1 MVRPLVQPQ
10 PHLGKGRREVRKKDK
25 KTRTGKKPVKRE
37 KEKKKKK
44 EMKNSGLNHQ
54 RRETLGAYRSKNGRR
69 ERRVQPSE
77 LLTRMKVCRDHTGLQ
92 YKVLTDIAGV
102 DYPERA
108 ERFEVVY
115 NRLSL
120 RYGVRL
126 LVKVQVDELQT
137 VPSRTGRYKAAN
149 WMERERWDRFGVGI
163 EGHPDLRRILTDY
176 GFEGHPRRKD
186 FPLTGYT
193 EVRYD
198 EALKRVVSEPVELS
212 QEFRAF
218 EYGNPWIVSR

>member
-1 MVRPLVQPQ
+1 MNERA
-10 PHLGKGRREVRKKDK
+10 RE
-25 KTRTGKKPVKRE
+25 
-37 KEKKKKK
+37 EKKRGKKK
-44 EMKNSGLNHQ
+44 EEMKSTGRNHQ
-54 RRETLGAYRSKNGRR
+54 RRQSRGAYQSKHGRR
-69 ERRVQPSE
+69 EIRVQPSE
-77 LLTRMKVCRDHTGLQ
+77 VLTRMKVCRDHTGLQ

-115 NRLSL
+115 NRLSV

-126 LVKVQVDELQT
+126 LVKVSVDELQT
-137 VPSRTGRYKAAN
+137 LPSRTGRYKSAN

-198 EALKRVVSEPVELS
+198 EAMKRVVSEPVELT

-218 EYGNPWIVSR
+218 EYGNPWMVSR

>member
-1 MVRPLVQPQ
+1 MGERTVDN
-10 PHLGKGRREVRKKDK
+10 GKAVGSTPISPRE
-25 KTRTGKKPVKRE
+25 E
-37 KEKKKKK
+37 KEKKK
-44 EMKNSGLNHQ
+44 EMKNSGMNQ
-54 RRETLGAYRSKNGRR
+54 ERREALGAYQSKNGRR
-69 ERRVQPSE
+69 EIRVQPSE
-77 LLTRMKVCRDHTGLQ
+77 LRTRMKVCRDHTGLQ
-92 YKVLTDIAGV
+92 YKRLTDIAGV
-102 DYPERA
+102 DYPERK

-126 LVKVQVDELQT
+126 LVKVRVDELET
-137 VPSRTGRYKAAN
+137 VPTRTGRYKAAN

-198 EALKRVVSEPVELS
+198 EAQKRVVSEPVELA

-218 EYGNPWIVSR
+218 EYGNPWMASR

>member
-1 MVRPLVQPQ
+1 L
-10 PHLGKGRREVRKKDK
+10 
-25 KTRTGKKPVKRE
+25 
-37 KEKKKKK
+37 EKKKKD
-44 EMKNSGLNHQ
+44 EMKGRNHQ
-54 RRETLGAYRSKNGRR
+54 RRQALGAYQTKTGGR
-69 ERRVQPSE
+69 ELRVKPE
-77 LLTRMKVCRDHTGLQ
+77 DLRTRMKVCRDHTGLQ
-92 YKVLTDIAGV
+92 YKILTDIAGV

-108 ERFEVVY
+108 QRFEVVY

-137 VPSRTGRYKAAN
+137 LPSRTGRYKAAN
-149 WMERERWDRFGVGI
+149 WMERERWDLFGVGI

-176 GFEGHPRRKD
+176 GFEGHPMRKD

-198 EALKRVVSEPVELS
+198 ETLKRVVSEPVELS

-218 EYGNPWIVSR
+218 EYGNPWAQAR

>member
-1 MVRPLVQPQ
+1 MKAQGRNQ
-10 PHLGKGRREVRKKDK
+10 KRRESRGGY
-25 KTRTGKKPVKRE
+25 RT
-37 KEKKKKK
+37 
-44 EMKNSGLNHQ
+44 
-54 RRETLGAYRSKNGRR
+54 KNGRR
-69 ERRVQPSE
+69 EIRVQPSS
-77 LLTRMKVCRDHTGLQ
+77 LIPRRKVCRDHTGLQ
-92 YKVLTDIAGV
+92 FKVLTDLAGV
-102 DYPERA
+102 DYPER
-108 ERFEVVY
+108 EQRFEVVY

-126 LVKVQVDELQT
+126 FVKVSVNELQT
-137 VPSRTGRYKAAN
+137 LPSTTGRYKAAN

-198 EALKRVVSEPVELS
+198 EKVKRVVSEGVELS
-212 QEFRAF
+212 QEFRAY
-218 EYGNPWIVSR
+218 EYGNPWRKS